1 MGKTAMIQTRV
12 DATLKKEAED
22 VLSSIGM
29 DLTSAIR
36 LFLSQV
42 VNNQCIPFSL
52 ATKDVTRQY
61 MAAEPCMP
69 YFRANSAPYALNRPA
84 RQIDL
89 SELVGAVTL
98 SEEEINNDERLSYLM
113 KKCKHEALK

>member
-1 MGKTAMIQTRV
+1 MSKTAMIQTRV
-12 DATLKKEAED
+12 DATLKKEAEE

-42 VNNQCIPFSL
+42 VNNQCIPFGL
-52 ATKDVTRQY
+52 ATKDVTRHY
-61 MAAEPCMP
+61 MAAEPHAP
-69 YFRANSAPYALNRPA
+69 YFTGSSGPHIIKKPIK
-84 RQIDL
+84 QMDL

-113 KKCKHEALK
+113 KK